1 VEDKMTKIYRVKLSE
16 LKKAIKESSNILDL
30 QGIVSTD
37 KLNLEVLKNLL
48 EDFTGSTY
56 PENILERRINL
67 LNKLERARVLQNWND
82 IHKALNIID
91 DTISK
96 RAEIEKDPWE

>member
-1 VEDKMTKIYRVKLSE
+1 
-16 LKKAIKESSNILDL
+16 
-30 QGIVSTD
+30 
-37 KLNLEVLKNLL
+37 
-48 EDFTGSTY
+48 
-56 PENILERRINL
+56 